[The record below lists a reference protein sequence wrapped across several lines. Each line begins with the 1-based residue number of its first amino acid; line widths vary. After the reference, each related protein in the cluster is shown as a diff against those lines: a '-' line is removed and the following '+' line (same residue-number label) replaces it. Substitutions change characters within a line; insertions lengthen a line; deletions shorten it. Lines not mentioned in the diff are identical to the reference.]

1 VTALSRSRGSVRAFS
16 ATESTIMNRI
26 SLTVAAC
33 GLPAVIGAFAA
44 APAVADDLSD
54 MRQEIQGMRQQ
65 YEQDLRRMQK
75 DYESRL
81 QQMERRVRAA
91 EAKAEAA
98 QKASSSVQPLPPA
111 AVATAQAVPPT
122 EPEIAAAAPTPVAAS
137 PPIAVPG
144 GAPASAGAF
153 NPAIGVVLM
162 GQTTAQTRDP
172 NDFRIPGFA
181 LGDAAGQLPRGFALN
196 ESEVN
201 LSANVDQA
209 LYGNLTLAFE
219 RNNTVGVEEGFLQT
233 TSLPYGLTLKGGRFF
248 SGIGYLNEQH
258 AHTWDFAD
266 PALPYQA
273 FLNTQYDDDGVQ
285 VRWLAPTDRFL
296 EFGTEAFRG
305 DFFPAGGTDNHNLGV
320 GAWSAFVHT
329 GDDIGDSA
337 SYRVG
342 LSHLWTTAKNR
353 TTNGLDG
360 TDRFS
365 GTDHTYIVDATYKW
379 APNGNFV
386 DRYLKLQGEFF
397 LRQEQGVFNASPH
410 FASTQTGFYAQAV
423 YQFMPQWRA
432 GLRYDQVNAN
442 TLAPGFAGSTLDTL
456 GATPRR
462 YSGMLDYS
470 TSEFGRFRLQYDLN
484 QLRPQTDHELIL
496 QYIVSLGA
504 HGAHQ
509 Y

>member
-1 VTALSRSRGSVRAFS
+1 MDRYFFKMAVL
-16 ATESTIMNRI
+16 
-26 SLTVAAC
+26 
-33 GLPAVIGAFAA
+33 GLPMLIGAISAEPAA
-44 APAVADDLSD
+44 ADDLAD
-54 MRQEIQGMRQQ
+54 MRQEIQALRQQ
-65 YEQDLRRMQK
+65 YDGALQRLQK
-75 DYESRL
+75 DYEAKL
-81 QQMERRVRAA
+81 QQMEKRVKAA
-91 EAKAEAA
+91 EAKAQAAQVAAEAA
-98 QKASSSVQPLPPA
+98 RTAPPA
-111 AVATAQAVPPT
+111 LAQTEAPAPADAPAPSPAPAEAPP
-122 EPEIAAAAPTPVAAS
+122 PAPVPVAS
-137 PPIAVPG
+137 GG

-153 NPAIGVVLM
+153 NPAIGAVLM
-162 GQTTAQTRDP
+162 GQTTAQTRNP

-181 LGDAAGQLPRGFALN
+181 LGDNAGQLPRGFAIN

-219 RNNTVGVEEGFLQT
+219 RNNTVGVEEGFIQT
-233 TSLPYGLTLKGGRFF
+233 TSLPYGLTVKGGRFF

-285 VRWLAPTDRFL
+285 LRWLAPTDRFL
-296 EFGTEAFRG
+296 EFGAEAFRG
-305 DFFPAGGTDNHNLGV
+305 DFFPAGGTDNHNSGA

-329 GDDIGDSA
+329 GDDIGESA

-353 TTNGLDG
+353 TTSGLAG
-360 TDRFS
+360 TDVFS
-365 GTDHTYIVDATYKW
+365 GTDHTYIADAVYKW

-386 DRYLKLQGEFF
+386 ERYLKLQAEFF
-397 LRQEQGVFNASPH
+397 VRQEQGFFNASPH
-410 FASTQTGFYAQAV
+410 FSGTQTGFYAQGV
-423 YQFMPQWRA
+423 YQFMPLWRV
-432 GLRYDQVNAN
+432 GLRYDQVHAKS
-442 TLAPGFAGSTLDTL
+442 LGPGFAGTTLDNL

-462 YSGMLDYS
+462 YSSMIDYS

-484 QLRPQTDHELIL
+484 QLRPQTDHEFIF